1 MYSYEWDAQTGG
13 LLLNSSPLSFSKEPR
28 PVYYKELDILGFDK
42 YWNYAKNDTYPYM
55 WAEANNYFYRGRL
68 VAKTKGGSLCT
79 APELVLI
86 EEPEPNGEPLRYVD
100 IPGMVE
106 KNRDLIETLAKET
119 IKKVYNTYIEHKDDV
134 DVFYVAFSGG
144 KDSVVA
150 LDIVQRALPH
160 NKFKVLFG
168 DTGMEFPDTYKVADE
183 TEQFCKNEGI
193 EFLKSQCVFSPEYTW
208 EKFGPP
214 AQTMRWCCSVHK
226 TAPQIILLREYTN
239 NPHFR
244 GMAFTGIRG
253 DESASRSEYDDVSLG
268 EKVRGQYSCH
278 PILEWNSAEL
288 FIYLY
293 ERNLIL
299 NEAYKKGNSRAGCLV
314 CPMAASKNMYFKEKS
329 YSTSEDGSRT
339 TTTFNDIIL
348 KTTAKELSSPAAV
361 KEFMDIG
368 GWKARR
374 SGKELSFAKNYCID
388 NFDKG
393 IFTVRVLQQSTDWM
407 EWIKTVGD
415 VTFLEN
421 GNVEILYE
429 KKLYHIEVTSE
440 EDELVFTCNIG
451 SNTKNDILFMSILK
465 TIFRKTAY
473 CIGCKVCE
481 ANCPHGYITMQDGKV
496 KINDKCVKCRKCHD
510 VFYGC
515 LVANSMRLPKG
526 EKKMGSIDR
535 YGNMGIEY
543 EWVKEYFKTK
553 DEFWNSPHSLGTNM
567 VKNLKSFLN
576 DSEVTVKNK
585 FTSFGE
591 KIDSIGI
598 ETTTAWALMLCNL
611 SYTAEFNWWIKNTLF
626 SYSYT
631 PEAIFAMLDDSM
643 SKNSRDHIVA
653 AYRNI
658 FISITPLGNEIGTGV
673 CDYEIKGGKR
683 KLNSIVRYP
692 WSTPDPLVI
701 LYSLYKFAEACGD
714 YYQFTLTRLLDHDI
728 DSDGVSPT
736 QIFGLDRE
744 TMIKILNGL
753 SINHSEFINAS
764 FNLDLD
770 NITLNSDKTS
780 ADVLALF

>member
-1 MYSYEWDAQTGG
+1 
-13 LLLNSSPLSFSKEPR
+13 
-28 PVYYKELDILGFDK
+28 
-42 YWNYAKNDTYPYM
+42 
-55 WAEANNYFYRGRL
+55 
-68 VAKTKGGSLCT
+68 
-79 APELVLI
+79 
-86 EEPEPNGEPLRYVD
+86 
-100 IPGMVE
+100 
-106 KNRDLIETLAKET
+106 
-119 IKKVYNTYIEHKDDV
+119 
-134 DVFYVAFSGG
+134 
-144 KDSVVA
+144 
-150 LDIVQRALPH
+150 
-160 NKFKVLFG
+160 
-168 DTGMEFPDTYKVADE
+168 
-183 TEQFCKNEGI
+183 
-193 EFLKSQCVFSPEYTW
+193 
-208 EKFGPP
+208 
-214 AQTMRWCCSVHK
+214 
-226 TAPQIILLREYTN
+226 
-239 NPHFR
+239 
-244 GMAFTGIRG
+244 
-253 DESASRSEYDDVSLG
+253 
-268 EKVRGQYSCH
+268 
-278 PILEWNSAEL
+278 
-288 FIYLY
+288 
-293 ERNLIL
+293 
-299 NEAYKKGNSRAGCLV
+299 
-314 CPMAASKNMYFKEKS
+314 
-329 YSTSEDGSRT
+329 
-339 TTTFNDIIL
+339 
-348 KTTAKELSSPAAV
+348 
-361 KEFMDIG
+361 
-368 GWKARR
+368 
-374 SGKELSFAKNYCID
+374 
-388 NFDKG
+388 
-393 IFTVRVLQQSTDWM
+393 
-407 EWIKTVGD
+407 
-415 VTFLEN
+415 
-421 GNVEILYE
+421 
-429 KKLYHIEVTSE
+429 
-440 EDELVFTCNIG
+440 
-451 SNTKNDILFMSILK
+451 
-465 TIFRKTAY
+465 
-473 CIGCKVCE
+473 
-481 ANCPHGYITMQDGKV
+481 MQDGKV

-553 DEFWNSPHSLGTNM
+553 DEFWTSPHSLGTNM

-692 WSTPDPLVI
+692 WSNPDPLVI

-744 TMIKILNGL
+744 TMIKVLNGL
-753 SINHSEFINAS
+753 SINYPEFINAS